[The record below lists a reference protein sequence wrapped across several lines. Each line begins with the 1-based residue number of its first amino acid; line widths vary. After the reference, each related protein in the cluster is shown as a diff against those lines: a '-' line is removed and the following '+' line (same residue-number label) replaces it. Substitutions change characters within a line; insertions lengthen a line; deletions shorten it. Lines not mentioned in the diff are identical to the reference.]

1 MSSVRKRGKRW
12 TANAYIGN
20 GQYEWCGTF
29 DTRAEAREAERE
41 ALSDRRRRSKM
52 TVADFA
58 RDWPESH
65 PSENRAKDSTLD
77 AYRRVSD
84 AFAAEYGSWRLDRI
98 TPTEARTYANAHR
111 SHLGGLRAM
120 FGDAL
125 DDELVRSNPFAKLR
139 LGQGKGRK
147 DLIVPSREQLE
158 EIADTALRMHGD
170 YGPMFRAVIL
180 FAAYEGT
187 RPGEQFAL
195 RWSDIDFSRGE
206 VRVERQ
212 FHKGRT
218 TLPKNGKPRLIA
230 LTEPA
235 ADALRSVPR
244 RVGVEWVFLTKRGRR
259 LTQPALSLLWDPVRK
274 AAGYPDLA
282 FYSLRHA
289 AATYLVEAGLDA
301 WVVAQQ
307 LGHQDGGRLVQ
318 SLYAH
323 PSDELARER
332 IRQALGRNVAELR
345 PVERKAADG

>member
-65 PSENRAKDSTLD
+65 PSEN
-77 AYRRVSD
+77 
-84 AFAAEYGSWRLDRI
+84 RI